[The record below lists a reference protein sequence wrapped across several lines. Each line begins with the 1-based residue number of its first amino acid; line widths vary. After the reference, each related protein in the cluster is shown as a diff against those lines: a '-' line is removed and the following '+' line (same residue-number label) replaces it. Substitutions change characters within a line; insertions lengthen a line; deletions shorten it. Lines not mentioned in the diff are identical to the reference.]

1 MSLFSWQDPHFDFQ
15 YECNRWFFKQL
26 LDLNKTRIFL
36 AYGECSEMQDYLNAT
51 MDDGAVRTMYHY
63 YKDLSSC
70 KFEKLV
76 ATYKQ
81 KYFWGDTGIWQANN
95 PSAAM
100 VSLVRTSYWEEFE
113 SDRAHSIRFA
123 MNCGP

>member
-1 MSLFSWQDPHFDFQ
+1 MSLFSSEDPHWDFQ
-15 YECNRWFFKQL
+15 YASNMWFFKQML
-26 LDLNKTRIFL
+26 ELKKTLIVLTEPECDEMRWYL
-36 AYGECSEMQDYLNAT
+36 ASR

-70 KFEKLV
+70 KFAKLLV
-76 ATYKQ
+76 TYRQ
-81 KYFWGDTGIWQANN
+81 KYFCGDTGIWQANN
-95 PSAAM
+95 PSSAM
-100 VSLVRTSYWEEFE
+100 VSLVRASYWEEFE